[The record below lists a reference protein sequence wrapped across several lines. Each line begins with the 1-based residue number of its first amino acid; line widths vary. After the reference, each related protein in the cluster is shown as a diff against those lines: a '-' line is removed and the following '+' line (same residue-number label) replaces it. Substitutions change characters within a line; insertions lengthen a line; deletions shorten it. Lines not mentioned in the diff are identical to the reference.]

1 MKKASIMIIAMIV
14 LLTACNIFNV
24 EIADPSVLDSSI
36 ELSDEITDELTDNLY
51 PDEKIFAMRA
61 RGQANNFLLIDI
73 YGLESFCETRTV
85 TINDSLVGNDL
96 FLELVDNGTPGTERC
111 YRTLQFQVGPFEKD
125 QAYTLHLSEGRH
137 ALVHDELNFYFNYT
151 QTLDRHVHANSY
163 YSLMSEMRIWW
174 VSARSYQISDIP
186 DFNYNDYVD
195 DVDTIRFF
203 KTDYRLLIRSILS
216 LDCDVTHSVDH
227 SIVGDTLI
235 MQVNLGPSGTS
246 GQNKWVFCDYLIED
260 YAQQSFFYQLYLT
273 NSNRVMLE
281 GFYENPRII
290 IPEFSE

>member
-1 MKKASIMIIAMIV
+1 MKRLTIFFIALIV
-14 LLTACNIFNV
+14 SFTACNIFIV
-24 EIADPSVLDSSI
+24 EKYDPSVLDSSI
-36 ELSDEITDELTDNLY
+36 ELSDEIADY
-51 PDEKIFAMRA
+51 VHPDAKTLSMRA
-61 RGQANNFLLIDI
+61 RGQADNFLLIDI
-73 YGLESFCETRTV
+73 YGMESFSNTRSV
-85 TINDSLVGNDL
+85 EVLDSLAGNEL
-96 FLELVDNGTPGTERC
+96 FWELIEDGTGMERG
-111 YRTLQFQVGPFEKD
+111 YRTLQFRAGPFEKD
-125 QAYTLHLSEGRH
+125 QTYTLHLSESRH
-137 ALVHDELNFYFNYT
+137 ALSHDELSLSFNYT
-151 QTLDRHVHANSY
+151 QTLDRIVRANSY
-163 YSLMSEMRIWW
+163 YYLLSEMRIWW

-186 DFNYNDYVD
+186 DFNYVDYLD
-195 DVDTIRFF
+195 DIDTIRFF

-246 GQNKWVFCDYLIED
+246 GCNKWVFCDYLIED
-260 YAQQSFFYQLYLT
+260 YMQQSFFYQLYLT